1 MEVCRI
7 IEARMRETY
16 EMLRTEILAAAPGL
30 LPAGLVLTGGG
41 AQLGGAA
48 VLGREI
54 LEMPV
59 RVATATE
66 VGGLVDG
73 ILEPQ
78 YSTAIG
84 LLLWGARHLG
94 AAVLTT
100 YESAPAGGIAGRIRA
115 ALRSVFP

>member
-1 MEVCRI
+1 
-7 IEARMRETY
+7 
-16 EMLRTEILAAAPGL
+16 
-30 LPAGLVLTGGG
+30 
-41 AQLGGAA
+41 
-48 VLGREI
+48 
-54 LEMPV
+54 MPV
-59 RVATATE
+59 RVAAATE

-94 AAVLTT
+94 AADLTT
-100 YESAPAGGIAGRIRA
+100 YESAPAGGLMGRIRA